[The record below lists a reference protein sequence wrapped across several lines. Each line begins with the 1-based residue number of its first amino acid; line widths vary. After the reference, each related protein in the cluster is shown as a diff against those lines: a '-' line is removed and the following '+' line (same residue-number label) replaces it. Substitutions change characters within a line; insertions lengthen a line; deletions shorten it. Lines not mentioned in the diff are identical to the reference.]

1 MITAVFYEK
10 GRQYVGFCVSGHAE
24 HEIACACVSSAVQLT
39 ANGVTEL
46 AHIPASVEAKG
57 DTVRLELSENR
68 TLKPKYSLLR
78 CISIA
83 CALLRIFLDGSK
95 YSSVPDK
102 GRGVNG
108 SKSRFHYNFLE
119 V

>member
-1 MITAVFYEK
+1 MWAFAFLVMRST
-10 GRQYVGFCVSGHAE
+10 
-24 HEIACACVSSAVQLT
+24 EIACACVSSAVQLT

-57 DTVRLELSENR
+57 DTVPVGAYRKNR

>member
-57 DTVRLELSENR
+57 DTVRLELIG
-68 TLKPKYSLLR
+68 KPNPQTQVL
-78 CISIA
+78 IG
-83 CALLRIFLDGSK
+83 CAVSALP
-95 YSSVPDK
+95 VPC
-102 GRGVNG
+102 
-108 SKSRFHYNFLE
+108 
-119 V
+119 